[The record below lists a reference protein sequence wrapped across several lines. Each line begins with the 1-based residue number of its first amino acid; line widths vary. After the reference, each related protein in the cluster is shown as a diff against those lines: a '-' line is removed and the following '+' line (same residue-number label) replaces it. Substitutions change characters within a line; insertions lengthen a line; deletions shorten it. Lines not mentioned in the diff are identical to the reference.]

1 MPLRQR
7 LELPARLSVEL
18 DKNQIPD
25 FQTARIPLIDQLP
38 LRLSLRRQIHM
49 HLRARPARTRLSH
62 HPKVVLRVPHHHVN
76 RRIQPR
82 FLELVHPV
90 SVGLGIKLGR
100 IPRPGLVNRGV
111 KSGRRKFPDIDQ
123 KLPRPVDRLL
133 FEIIPERPVPQH
145 FKKCV
150 VVGVETDVLQIVV
163 FTARPDALLRIGRP
177 SG

>member
-1 MPLRQR
+1 MDLGIKSDR
-7 LELPARLSVEL
+7 L
-18 DKNQIPD
+18 K
-25 FQTARIPLIDQLP
+25 
-38 LRLSLRRQIHM
+38 
-49 HLRARPARTRLSH
+49 
-62 HPKVVLRVPHHHVN
+62 
-76 RRIQPR
+76 
-82 FLELVHPV
+82 FLHPV

-145 FKKCV
+145 LKECV

-163 FTARPDALLRIGRP
+163 FPARADALLRIGRP